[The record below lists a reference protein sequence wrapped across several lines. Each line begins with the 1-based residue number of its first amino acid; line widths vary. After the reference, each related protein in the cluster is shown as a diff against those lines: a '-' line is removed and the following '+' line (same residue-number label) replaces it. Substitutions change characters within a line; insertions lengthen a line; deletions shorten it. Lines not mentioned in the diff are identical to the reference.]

1 VREQSR
7 HPAAWRD
14 SRDPVRTSAGC
25 GAHGRAVS
33 ADITADASEKGRLR
47 LLQLSALTSTCDRFA
62 IAPLLVVIGLDLG
75 EPLAAVAAVAS
86 AYYLAYGLMQVVW
99 GMVSDRI
106 GRVRVMRLSLL
117 GAAVAGIGSA
127 LAPNLLVLGVSRVL
141 AGACFAAI
149 IPSTLVYIGD
159 MWPPAVRQRPLSDLL
174 AASSLGIAV
183 ATAGAGLLADL
194 VGWRAVPAV
203 TGLAGAAL
211 WVALAR
217 LPEPD
222 REAGAGAHPLRS
234 VGRVLG
240 QRWSLVVFV
249 EGAVVLG
256 ALTYL
261 PAAVQGLGWSAGVA
275 GLVSAAYGVAA
286 LAFSRLVRALVGRLS
301 RAAIAGT
308 GGALM
313 VLGWAL
319 PAVWLG
325 VPTVLAAGVLIGG
338 AWAFLHTTLQS
349 WATEVVP
356 AERATAVALF
366 ATLLFFG
373 SSVGTAAAGGAVESG
388 AFGPVFAVAAVA
400 AVPLAAA
407 SALALRRYA
416 RTSR

>member
-1 VREQSR
+1 
-7 HPAAWRD
+7 
-14 SRDPVRTSAGC
+14 
-25 GAHGRAVS
+25 
-33 ADITADASEKGRLR
+33 
-47 LLQLSALTSTCDRFA
+47 
-62 IAPLLVVIGLDLG
+62 
-75 EPLAAVAAVAS
+75 
-86 AYYLAYGLMQVVW
+86 
-99 GMVSDRI
+99 
-106 GRVRVMRLSLL
+106 
-117 GAAVAGIGSA
+117 
-127 LAPNLLVLGVSRVL
+127 
-141 AGACFAAI
+141 
-149 IPSTLVYIGD
+149 

-222 REAGAGAHPLRS
+222 RGAGAGAHPLRS
-234 VGRVLG
+234 VGRVLSR
-240 QRWSLVVFV
+240 RWALVVFGLVFV

-286 LAFSRLVRALVGRLS
+286 LAFSRLVRVLVGRLS
-301 RAAIAGT
+301 RAAIAGI

-319 PAVWLG
+319 PALWLG

-407 SALALRRYA
+407 AALALRRYT
-416 RTSR
+416 RTATP

>member
-1 VREQSR
+1 
-7 HPAAWRD
+7 
-14 SRDPVRTSAGC
+14 
-25 GAHGRAVS
+25 VS

-75 EPLAAVAAVAS
+75 ESLAAVAAVAS

-117 GAAVAGIGSA
+117 GAAVAGVGSA
-127 LAPNLLVLGVSRVL
+127 LAPDLLVLGITRVV

-222 REAGAGAHPLRS
+222 RDAGAGAHPLRS
-234 VGRVLG
+234 VGRVLSR
-240 QRWSLVVFV
+240 RWALVVFGLVFV

-286 LAFSRLVRALVGRLS
+286 LAFSRLVRVLVGRLS
-301 RAAIAGT
+301 RAAIAGI

-319 PAVWLG
+319 PALWLG

-407 SALALRRYA
+407 AALALRRYT
-416 RTSR
+416 RTAVT

>member
-1 VREQSR
+1 
-7 HPAAWRD
+7 
-14 SRDPVRTSAGC
+14 
-25 GAHGRAVS
+25 VS
-33 ADITADASEKGRLR
+33 ADISADASEKSRLR

-75 EPLAAVAAVAS
+75 ESLAAVAAVAS

-117 GAAVAGIGSA
+117 GAAVAGVGSA
-127 LAPNLLVLGVSRVL
+127 LAPDLLVLGITRVV

-222 REAGAGAHPLRS
+222 RDAGAGAHPLRS
-234 VGRVLG
+234 VGRVLSR
-240 QRWSLVVFV
+240 RWALVVFGLVFV

-286 LAFSRLVRALVGRLS
+286 LAFSRLVRVLVGRLS
-301 RAAIAGT
+301 RAAIAGI

-319 PAVWLG
+319 PALWLG

-373 SSVGTAAAGGAVESG
+373 SSVGTAVAGGAVESG

-400 AVPLAAA
+400 AVPLTAAA
-407 SALALRRYA
+407 AVALRRYA
-416 RTSR
+416 RTAAS

>member
-1 VREQSR
+1 
-7 HPAAWRD
+7 
-14 SRDPVRTSAGC
+14 
-25 GAHGRAVS
+25 VS
-33 ADITADASEKGRLR
+33 ADISADASERSRLR

-75 EPLAAVAAVAS
+75 ESLAAVAAVAS
-86 AYYLAYGLMQVVW
+86 GYYLAYGLMQVVW

-106 GRVRVMRLSLL
+106 GRVRVMRVALL
-117 GAAVAGIGSA
+117 GAALAGIGSA
-127 LAPNLLVLGVSRVL
+127 LAPNLAVLAVTRIV

-149 IPSTLVYIGD
+149 IPSTLVYVGD

-194 VGWRAVPAV
+194 VGWRAVPAI

-222 REAGAGAHPLRS
+222 REPAGANPFRS

-240 QRWSLVVFV
+240 HRWAVAVFVLVFV

-261 PAAVQGLGWSAGVA
+261 PAAVQELGWSAGVA
-275 GLVSAAYGVAA
+275 GLASATYGVAA
-286 LAFSRLVRALVGRLS
+286 LASSRLVRALVGRLS
-301 RAAIAGT
+301 RAAMAGV

-313 VLGWAL
+313 VLGWAVPAL
-319 PAVWLG
+319 WLTVPAVI
-325 VPTVLAAGVLIGG
+325 VAGVLIGG

-356 AERATAVALF
+356 TERATAVALF
-366 ATLLFFG
+366 ATLLFLG
-373 SSVGTAAAGGAVESG
+373 SSAGTAAAGGAAETG

-407 SALALRRYA
+407 AALALRRYA
-416 RTSR
+416 RTS